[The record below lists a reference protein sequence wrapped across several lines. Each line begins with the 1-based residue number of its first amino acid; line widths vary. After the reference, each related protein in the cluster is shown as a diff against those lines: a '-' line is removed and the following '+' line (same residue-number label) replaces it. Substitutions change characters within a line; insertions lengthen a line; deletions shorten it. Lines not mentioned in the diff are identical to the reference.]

1 MLNYTSMFKNEYSE
15 TKIKP
20 KSVFPFL
27 MLEYII
33 LMETIQVVR
42 LVRWFHSQISHIYY
56 NRAWWL
62 RYERNLSDLQV
73 KGEFSYRTAN
83 NWSRIHNPNFS
94 TNVPENISP
103 KKSSMWHKVMNNKC
117 LAGKLFWTKFS
128 WGQSNRWKAAHLS
141 KIFTVLVS
149 VASDCHPPDNTESQ
163 QRSCLLK

>member
-1 MLNYTSMFKNEYSE
+1 MLNYTSTFKNEYR
-15 TKIKP
+15 
-20 KSVFPFL
+20 SVFPFL

-33 LMETIQVVR
+33 LMETTQVVR
-42 LVRWFHSQISHIYY
+42 LVRGVHSQISHIYY

-73 KGEFSYRTAN
+73 KGEFSYHTAN

-117 LAGKLFWTKFS
+117 KISRFLAGKLFWTKFS

-141 KIFTVLVS
+141 KILTVLVS
-149 VASDCHPPDNTESQ
+149 VVSDCHPPDNTKSQ
-163 QRSCLLK
+163 QGSCVC